1 MVKRVICILAFG
13 LIASSALAQEVDTTT
28 VDITGNIIDEKSQEP
43 VEAQI
48 KYESLPYG
56 SKIGVFK
63 GDSFNFTIA
72 RGTDMLLAVDAE
84 GYAPYRTTLKTKDS
98 LIINKTIELKPTG
111 VNQLITLEK
120 LIFALGKDDI
130 SEESHEELD
139 ELVSMLRSNP
149 EMKIQLEGH
158 TDFRGN
164 DKLNMKLSEDRVK
177 AVRDYLVKS
186 GIDKDR
192 IKTKAFGGTQPLS
205 RESDAHLSPP
215 PPVRPR
221 DHRSRF
227 STTAG
232 KWRATRP

>member
-1 MVKRVICILAFG
+1 MVKRVICIIALG
-13 LIASSALAQEVDTTT
+13 LITFNISAQEIDSTV
-28 VDITGNIIDEKSQEP
+28 VDISGNVIDEKSKEP
-43 VEAQI
+43 VKARI

-56 SKIGVFK
+56 SKIGVFT

-72 RGTDMLLAVDAE
+72 NGTDVMLAVEAE
-84 GYAPYRTTLKTKDS
+84 GYAPYATTLKTADS
-98 LIINKTIELKPTG
+98 LTINKTIELKPTG
-111 VNQLITLEK
+111 VNQLITLEQ

-139 ELVSMLRSNP
+139 ELIAMLRTNP
-149 EMKIQLEGH
+149 NMEIQLEGH

-177 AVRDYLVKS
+177 AVRDYLVDG

-205 RESDAHLSPP
+205 RGNDAESRRKNRRVEVRILSN
-215 PPVRPR
+215 
-221 DHRSRF
+221 
-227 STTAG
+227 
-232 KWRATRP
+232 